1 MNDAFPNLKAS
12 LTIPK
17 VIDGNWTEFSDW
29 SECSCRIGSRLR
41 VSKRSCT
48 NPKPENG
55 GKDCEGVSEK
65 FILCS
70 DSEFDC
76 PLDDHSEL
84 VESTCIGASLVDS
97 SILPFGKN
105 NAHNTS
111 SCQIECFKV
120 RVFGFMC
127 CTYFLAKLFQ
137 AGSKG
142 GSISKG
148 WNFPDGT
155 KCRDGGDEGDQ
166 FHCVRGKC
174 QV

>member
-1 MNDAFPNLKAS
+1 MEIGQNFPIGQNAHVDPAPDFVCQRGFS
-12 LTIPK
+12 L
-17 VIDGNWTEFSDW
+17 FSRNF
-29 SECSCRIGSRLR
+29 SINYLIFF
-41 VSKRSCT
+41 KYHRSCT

-120 RVFGFMC
+120 RISATKYALSIYVFF
-127 CTYFLAKLFQ
+127 
-137 AGSKG
+137 SKRLL
-142 GSISKG
+142 G
-148 WNFPDGT
+148 WF
-155 KCRDGGDEGDQ
+155 K
-166 FHCVRGKC
+166 RGIDLKRLEFSRRNKM
-174 QV
+174 

>member
-1 MNDAFPNLKAS
+1 MAIGQNFPIGQNAHVDPAPDFVCQRGFS
-12 LTIPK
+12 L
-17 VIDGNWTEFSDW
+17 FSRNF
-29 SECSCRIGSRLR
+29 SINYLIFFF
-41 VSKRSCT
+41 KYHRSCT

-55 GKDCEGVSEK
+55 GIDCEGVSEK

-120 RVFGFMC
+120 RISNFAP
-127 CTYFLAKLFQ
+127 CTYFLVKSF
-137 AGSKG
+137 
-142 GSISKG
+142 
-148 WNFPDGT
+148 
-155 KCRDGGDEGDQ
+155 
-166 FHCVRGKC
+166 
-174 QV
+174 

>member
-1 MNDAFPNLKAS
+1 MNKDKVMNDAFPNLKAS

-29 SECSCRIGSRLR
+29 SECSCRTGSRLR

-55 GKDCEGVSEK
+55 GKDCKGVSEK

-120 RVFGFMC
+120 RISNFAP
-127 CTYFLAKLFQ
+127 CTYFF
-137 AGSKG
+137 SK
-142 GSISKG
+142 IVLG
-148 WNFPDGT
+148 WF
-155 KCRDGGDEGDQ
+155 K
-166 FHCVRGKC
+166 RGIDLKRLEFSRRNKM
-174 QV
+174 